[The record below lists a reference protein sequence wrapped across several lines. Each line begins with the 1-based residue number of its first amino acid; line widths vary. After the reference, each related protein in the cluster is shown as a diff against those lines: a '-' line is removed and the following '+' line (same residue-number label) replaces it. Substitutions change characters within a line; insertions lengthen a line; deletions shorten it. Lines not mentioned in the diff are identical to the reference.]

1 MNFKNVLLTSGL
13 AIFALVSCKK
23 DKAPDKTKLLTAGS
37 WRFIA
42 YTSTNISTG
51 ATYDNYTSSPACSRD
66 NEYTFSASGVHEY
79 TEGATKCNAA
89 DPQLIY
95 FAEWKFIKNESAI
108 EITAGSQRLEFQIVT
123 LNSTE
128 FSFKVTNGTVMD
140 EIRMIH

>member
-23 DKAPDKTKLLTAGS
+23 DNGPNKTQLLTSGS

-42 YTSTNISTG
+42 YQTTNISTG
-51 ATYDNYTSSPACSRD
+51 ATYDNYTSSPACSKD
-66 NEYTFSASGVHEY
+66 NEYSFSEAGVHEY

-95 FAEWKFIKNESAI
+95 FASWKFIKNETAI
-108 EITAGSQRLEFQIVT
+108 EITAGSQRLEFEIIT
-123 LNSTE
+123 LNSKE
-128 FSFKVTNGTVMD
+128 FSFRVTNGTVMD
-140 EIRMIH
+140 EVRLIH